1 MSRHEPPVVAMRR
14 RDFISLLG
22 ATALSSTRSRAQQPS
37 KTYLISVLASAQI
50 PFLIEIL
57 KDGFRKFGYIE
68 GQDLKFEY
76 RFATAGGTSTDMLA
90 AELVKLGP
98 DVIIALGTAETIA
111 AKRATTTIPIAIF
124 IADPLGTGI
133 VTNVAHPDGN
143 VTGIMLYGAEFAG
156 KRIEVFKEAVPA
168 IARIAVLG
176 TKNPLSHL
184 HWTETQTAA
193 TKLGLEARLFTVQD
207 PSAELLA
214 AFESIAQ
221 HDVNGVVILPDLRFL
236 NVRQTIVTLAAT
248 HRLPAIY
255 EDREY
260 VQDGGLISYGP
271 NAAKMVRRV
280 VPTVDRILKGA
291 KPGDLPIEGPIE
303 YELVINLKTAKTL
316 GLSIPEK
323 LLIIA
328 DEVIE

>member
-1 MSRHEPPVVAMRR
+1 MRR
-14 RDFISLLG
+14 REFISLVG
-22 ATALSSTRSRAQQPS
+22 AAAVLCSTRSHAQQPL
-37 KTYLISVLASAQI
+37 KTYLIGVLASAQV
-50 PFLIEIL
+50 PHLVKVL
-57 KDGFRKFGYIE
+57 KDGLRKLGYIE

-76 RFATAGGTSTDMLA
+76 RFVEAGGASVDVLA

-98 DVIIALGTAETIA
+98 DVIIALGTEEAIA

-124 IADPLGTGI
+124 IADPLGAGI
-133 VTNVAHPDGN
+133 VTNVAHPGGN

-156 KRIEVFKEAVPA
+156 KRIEVFKEAVPS

-176 TKNPLSHL
+176 TRNPLSQL
-184 HWTETQTAA
+184 HWPVTQTAA
-193 TKLGLEARLFTVQD
+193 AQLGLEVRLFTVQD

-214 AFESIAQ
+214 VFESIAQ
-221 HDVNGVVILPDLRFL
+221 HNFTGAVVLPDLRFL
-236 NVRQTIVTLAAT
+236 SVRQTIVALAAK
-248 HRLPAIY
+248 HRLPALY

-280 VPTVDRILKGA
+280 VPTVDRIFKGA
-291 KPGDLPIEGPIE
+291 KPGDLPIEGPTE

>member
-1 MSRHEPPVVAMRR
+1 MQR
-14 RDFISLLG
+14 FL
-22 ATALSSTRSRAQQPS
+22 
-37 KTYLISVLASAQI
+37 VLAAVQFGHRPYQWTRMVSA
-50 PFLIEIL
+50 
-57 KDGFRKFGYIE
+57 
-68 GQDLKFEY
+68 
-76 RFATAGGTSTDMLA
+76 S
-90 AELVKLGP
+90 
-98 DVIIALGTAETIA
+98 
-111 AKRATTTIPIAIF
+111 
-124 IADPLGTGI
+124 
-133 VTNVAHPDGN
+133 
-143 VTGIMLYGAEFAG
+143 
-156 KRIEVFKEAVPA
+156 A

-184 HWTETQTAA
+184 HWPETQTAA

-221 HDVNGVVILPDLRFL
+221 HNVNGVVVLPDLQFFS
-236 NVRQTIVTLAAT
+236 VRQTVVALAAK
-248 HRLPAIY
+248 HRLPALY

-271 NAAKMVRRV
+271 NAAKTVRRV

-291 KPGDLPIEGPIE
+291 KPGDLPIEGPTE
-303 YELVINLKTAKTL
+303 YELAINLKTAKTL
-316 GLSIPEK
+316 GLRIPEK